1 VADDDFEGGIGA
13 FESPDWSPTP
23 EAWRNDPAF
32 GLTMMSGDPN
42 AIAQHMVSRGITPPG
57 EGQPLEDWA
66 SQYKSGDVMN
76 YAPQA
81 TTPATPLTQVAS
93 AGAMPQG
100 IMKDQSRV
108 PGQPM
113 DIMPPLAAQAMA
125 YGGGGT
131 GDQGPVRIP
140 PPVPT
145 DAPRPPG
152 SPDAPGTNPNTMTP
166 YPSPQDSQP
175 DVAQSKEP
183 GVDTSGQ
190 GGPNQGAGYGPS
202 GQEQPQR
209 KAQDNQKYK
218 DKEGMD
224 LGKIL
229 AGVSALAPPKPNFP
243 STPAPYR
250 PSGQVQQ
257 GELAKN
263 VQNIVNMALERGKGM
278 RTLGDILRGR

>member
-1 VADDDFEGGIGA
+1 MADDDFEGGIGA

-93 AGAMPQG
+93 AGAMPT
-100 IMKDQSRV
+100 KDQSR
-108 PGQPM
+108 
-113 DIMPPLAAQAMA
+113 PPLDISPGGRFSPGVSYAAAGA
-125 YGGGGT
+125 
-131 GDQGPVRIP
+131 

-175 DVAQSKEP
+175 DAAQSKEP